1 MNASTVYQTN
11 QSSGVVPIKIQPR
24 RSLHIL
30 KIISYIL
37 AGLVLALGLIT
48 GISLLA
54 GASNVYNLL
63 LPLQL
68 MGAEVIANLVAPYLT
83 GLITGLGVVALIV
96 SLVLSILLFAVGRLL
111 GYIASLET
119 RLARLEAH
127 TQRS

>member
-1 MNASTVYQTN
+1 MNASTVSQTN
-11 QSSGVVPIKIQPR
+11 QSSGVVPIKIQTR
-24 RSLHIL
+24 RSLFIL

-37 AGLVLALGLIT
+37 AGLVLALGLTT